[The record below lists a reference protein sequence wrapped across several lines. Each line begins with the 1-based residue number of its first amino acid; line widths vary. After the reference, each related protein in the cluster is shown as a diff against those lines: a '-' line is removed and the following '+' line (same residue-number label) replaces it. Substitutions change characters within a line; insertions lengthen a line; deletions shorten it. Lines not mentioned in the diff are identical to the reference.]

1 MRLPKLCRNGDGRA
15 FAIYPNSGGK
25 RAYFGWHGTPTADAA
40 YREWIADLAKDANEP
55 LPQPR
60 RSVTISQLVE
70 RYLAWSEANHSAG
83 EHRNQVETLFRLLAP
98 SCGEMVAAK
107 FGPNQL
113 RRFQDHLAASGR
125 FSRTTVNS
133 HAKRVRRFL
142 RWCQSREMIPPGTV
156 QELETV
162 EPLRRGRTAAR
173 ETEPVRPV
181 AREVWQ
187 ATLPFLREPIRSM
200 AQIQFWCGM
209 RPGEVCALRP
219 CEIERDGPVW
229 LYKPSSHK
237 TAWKGRVLVKA
248 VPAQAQAILEPFLN
262 GPPERPA
269 FVTIRK
275 RPFTTLVY
283 GAAIRR
289 AVKRARDHGVT
300 VSPWH
305 PNQLRHASL
314 TMVRD
319 LLGDEAA
326 QWWAGH
332 ADRKTTEAYTW
343 TAAANLKRIAD
354 ELGRLGA

>member
-1 MRLPKLCRNGDGRA
+1 MRLPKLRRNGDGRA
-15 FAIYPNSGGK
+15 FAVLPNSGGK
-25 RAYFGWHGTPTADAA
+25 RHYFGWHGTPVAEEA
-40 YREWIADLAKDANEP
+40 YRDWLQQVTTFLLNPVGK
-55 LPQPR
+55 PR
-60 RSVTISQLVE
+60 PGVTIAELAEQ
-70 RYLAWSEANHSAG
+70 YAAWSEVNHSAG
-83 EHRNQVETLFRLLAP
+83 EYRNQLETLKLLDPLFGATR
-98 SCGEMVAAK
+98 AAD
-107 FGPNQL
+107 FGPNRL
-113 RRFQDHLAASGR
+113 RAFQDHLAASGR